1 MGEEGGRAGNDGSE
15 AMGEAMEQWVVVTK
29 ATRGRA
35 GAGNWS
41 PDSGRL
47 ESHPHPPPPKFLEEL
62 QGVEFAARAAESSV
76 CYLLYVKAEL
86 WSEIRNYGE

>member
-29 ATRGRA
+29 VTRGRA

-41 PDSGRL
+41 PDPGRL
-47 ESHPHPPPPKFLEEL
+47 ESHPHPPPPSLRGMGGFNANRRKPL
-62 QGVEFAARAAESSV
+62 SS
-76 CYLLYVKAEL
+76 
-86 WSEIRNYGE
+86 